1 MPLQRFHFSTCACVV
16 DAEYPEKRAL
26 KAHSSCG
33 EHASEDPQA
42 VFDAAWELN
51 QQFSRDAN
59 AFLATV
65 PEGEKEEDGAPKFQ
79 MKAERSGKRFVFSKG
94 SDVPAEAAETV
105 AEKPVGE
112 ESVKP

>member
-26 KAHSSCG
+26 KAHSSCE

-79 MKAERSGKRFVFSKG
+79 MKAERSGDGFIFSKG
-94 SDVPAEAAETV
+94 SDGPVDGTKTV
-105 AEKPVGE
+105 SEGPTAE
-112 ESVKP
+112 ESVKR

>member
-1 MPLQRFHFSTCACVV
+1 MRGGRGI
-16 DAEYPEKRAL
+16 PEKRAL
-26 KAHSSCG
+26 KAHSSCE

-79 MKAERSGKRFVFSKG
+79 MKAERSGKVRLLEGFRCPCG
-94 SDVPAEAAETV
+94 SGGDRGGKA
-105 AEKPVGE
+105 VGE